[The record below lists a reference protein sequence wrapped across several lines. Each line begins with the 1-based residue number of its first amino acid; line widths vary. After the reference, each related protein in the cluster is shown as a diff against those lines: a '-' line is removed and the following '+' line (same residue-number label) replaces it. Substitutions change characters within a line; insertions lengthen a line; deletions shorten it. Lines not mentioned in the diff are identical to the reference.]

1 MQKSQKRKNLFRRI
15 ISIILALVM
24 SVTGGKLVNFT
35 KEVSA
40 DAGTITLYFIDNTEG
55 NWVKNDDAVIQLVD
69 NTNGHDYYDMIK
81 VDNKTWSVTVPKSAY
96 NITFNRLNSSKSIQW
111 NSWSAGGR
119 DSHNTYYADGAEY
132 GHWEGDIVVR
142 EENYFHAGDVIYLD
156 VSEFTAWENDNALMY
171 ANFSDASKVENGG
184 NDINISSADKK
195 IYNPKT
201 VEIELADYIYAYVV
215 TLEDEGAAKLRFWRG
230 NSTTLWNC
238 SIVLS
243 YEDYVNGIN
252 CVKINNWNDT
262 GKLITSEYS
271 VDIKQ
276 DSDGDGLPDYYELI
290 YGLDKNSIDSDNDGL
305 TDAQEIYFTNSNP
318 AKYDSLIEGVSDAN
332 VDNDNDGLTNGEE
345 ISIGTNPNLEDS
357 DEDGLTDRYEIEVTF
372 SDPNNSDTDGDTLTD
387 GDDVALGF
395 SPLIADTDE
404 NGILDCDEKSYQ
416 SISVTIKNDK
426 KSEISSVQVSFE
438 GTGYINS
445 TTSVED
451 LYEKDIFVSDTVGLV
466 GVPVEIKSTS
476 EFDNATV
483 CFCINEKLNDID
495 LSDLIVVWYDEEND
509 RYIEQETVVDET
521 NKTVSTEVNHF
532 SKYMLVDKTE
542 WFEAWRTEINY
553 SSDSDNAY
561 ETVIAIDCSGSMQSN
576 DADFE
581 YIVKNTLYPGSSYS
595 IITCY
600 RKLAAENFVEAQK
613 SNDKTGIVLF
623 DSTATIACGLTNSIS
638 ELKSAIERIYSDGGT
653 SFDSA
658 ISTSLNM
665 LINSAGTSEK
675 MILLVS
681 DGLSSINNSVIET
694 AKENGIIINTVYIG
708 GSSDNILLNEIA
720 AQTGGEYFKAV
731 TADELIDIYSQ
742 IAINQK
748 IDSRDSDND
757 GLPDIFEM
765 SGMRLSNGEII
776 YTDPT
781 NPDSDGDGLL
791 DGEEIDI
798 TPTFWL
804 NTIFDELNLP
814 ISTSAY
820 IFEMYSNPNK
830 MDSDDDGLLDGS
842 AVMNGTQKIAPKD
855 TQPLISNGLRGLWQE
870 QIRQIQSGTR
880 VAHRL
885 DSWYDYDPNISW
897 DIREWNWSEMATGI
911 GSRILQFKSDEKNI
925 AVHSQFDTW
934 QSFWG
939 YNDLYD
945 LAFHTGTGGNME
957 KIKYEF
963 SCDGE
968 QYVIWAW
975 RGDYLNLG
983 SGAEI
988 GIYTNP
994 KAYPVPYT
1002 PLRFEQWEVDKD
1014 CALSMKLYLY
1024 NYYSSVD
1031 IDNIF
1036 CWEPY
1041 EPQWWITG
1049 FNPSFNEPRVGDMV
1063 SIGVIDFEEDTEM
1076 YNKLKQ
1082 SVSSN
1087 ENKKYLIFDEDGHTV
1102 WFVWGNY

>member
-1 MQKSQKRKNLFRRI
+1 MLKLQESKNLFRRI
-15 ISIILALVM
+15 ISIILALIM
-24 SVTGGKLVNFT
+24 SVTGGKLVNLT
-35 KEVSA
+35 KEASA
-40 DAGTITLYFIDNTEG
+40 DTGTVTLYFIDNTEE

-81 VDNKTWSVTVPKSAY
+81 VDNKTWSVAVPKSAY
-96 NITFNRLNSSKSIQW
+96 NITFNRLDSSKSTQW

-132 GHWEGDIVVR
+132 GHWEGDIGER

-184 NDINISSADKK
+184 IDINISSADKK
-195 IYNPKT
+195 IYNPKM
-201 VEIELADYIYAYVV
+201 VEIEVADYIYAYVV
-215 TLEDEGAAKLRFWRG
+215 TLEDEGEAKLRFWRG
-230 NSTTLWNC
+230 NNTALWNC
-238 SIVLS
+238 SVVLS
-243 YEDYVNGIN
+243 YEDYLNGIN
-252 CVKINNWNDT
+252 CVKISNWNDT
-262 GKLITSEYS
+262 GTLITSEYS
-271 VDIKQ
+271 VDIEQ
-276 DSDGDGLPDYYELI
+276 DNDGDGLPDYYELI
-290 YGLDKNSIDSDNDGL
+290 CCLDKNSIDSDNDGL

-318 AKYDSLIEGVSDAN
+318 AKYDSLIEGIADAN

-357 DEDGLTDRYEIEVTF
+357 DEDGLTDRYEIEVTC
-372 SDPNNSDTDGDTLTD
+372 SDPDNSDTDGDTLTD
-387 GDDVALGF
+387 GDEVALGF
-395 SPLIADTDE
+395 SPLLADTDG

-426 KSEISSVQVSFE
+426 KSEISDVQVSFE

-451 LYEKDIFVSDTVGLV
+451 LYEKDIFVSNTVGLV

-476 EFDNATV
+476 EFDKATI
-483 CFCINEKLNDID
+483 CFYINEELNDID
-495 LSDLIVVWYDEEND
+495 LSDLIIVWYDEEND
-509 RYIEQETVVDET
+509 RYIEQKTVVDET

-542 WFEAWRTEINY
+542 WFEAWRTEIDY
-553 SSDSDNAY
+553 SSDSDNAN
-561 ETVIAIDCSGSMQSN
+561 ETVIAIDCSGSMHSN

-581 YIVKNTLYPGSSYS
+581 HIVKNTLYPGSSYS

-623 DSTATIACGLTNSIS
+623 NSTATIACGLTNSIS

-658 ISTSLNM
+658 IGTSLNM

-731 TADELIDIYSQ
+731 TADELIDIYSR

-748 IDSRDSDND
+748 IDNRDSDND

-776 YTDPT
+776 CTDPT

-791 DGEEIDI
+791 DGEEIDV

-842 AVMNGTQKIAPKD
+842 AVMNGTQK
-855 TQPLISNGLRGLWQE
+855 L
-870 QIRQIQSGTR
+870 
-880 VAHRL
+880 HR
-885 DSWYDYDPNISW
+885 
-897 DIREWNWSEMATGI
+897 
-911 GSRILQFKSDEKNI
+911 RI
-925 AVHSQFDTW
+925 HS
-934 QSFWG
+934 
-939 YNDLYD
+939 
-945 LAFHTGTGGNME
+945 H
-957 KIKYEF
+957 
-963 SCDGE
+963 
-968 QYVIWAW
+968 
-975 RGDYLNLG
+975 
-983 SGAEI
+983 
-988 GIYTNP
+988 
-994 KAYPVPYT
+994 
-1002 PLRFEQWEVDKD
+1002 
-1014 CALSMKLYLY
+1014 
-1024 NYYSSVD
+1024 
-1031 IDNIF
+1031 
-1036 CWEPY
+1036 
-1041 EPQWWITG
+1041 
-1049 FNPSFNEPRVGDMV
+1049 
-1063 SIGVIDFEEDTEM
+1063 
-1076 YNKLKQ
+1076 
-1082 SVSSN
+1082 
-1087 ENKKYLIFDEDGHTV
+1087 
-1102 WFVWGNY
+1102 